1 VRDVQR
7 RLQGLGLDIPGD
19 ELGTYGSPTEA
30 AVHAFQHRRG
40 LREDGI
46 CGRQTW
52 SALVEAGFELGD
64 RMLYRAGR
72 MLRGDDVAELQ
83 RRLSG
88 LGFDTGKVDG
98 IFGAQTEHGLIEFQR
113 NAGLTVD
120 GICGP
125 ATVRSLRQLGDRGQP
140 VAAVR
145 EREALRSRPPTLEG
159 RRVAVAE
166 QGGLDALAAAVQR
179 QVAARGGEVTVLHH
193 PDGAELAALANALDA
208 EVFVGLHLA
217 ASAEGCTTSYYQG
230 LGGASPGGRRLAELT
245 QCAVPPARGVKDAG
259 VKGMSI
265 PVLRETRMP
274 AVVCELGPA
283 HGVVEHSAEI
293 ARAIADALSAWA
305 SAPTD

>member
-7 RLQGLGLDIPGD
+7 RLQGLGLDVPG
-19 ELGTYGSPTEA
+19 EEIGAYGTGTDV
-30 AVHAFQHRRG
+30 AVRTFQRRRG
-40 LREDGI
+40 LREDGV

-52 SALVEAGFELGD
+52 SALVEAGYGLGD
-64 RMLYRAGR
+64 RMLYRAAR

-98 IFGAQTEHGLIEFQR
+98 IFGPQTEHGLLEFQR

-125 ATVRSLRQLGDRGQP
+125 ATVRSLHQLGERGQP

-159 RRVAVAE
+159 KRVAVAE
-166 QGGLDALAAAVQR
+166 QGGLDALARAVQR
-179 QVAARGGEVTVLHH
+179 QIAARGGDVTVLHH
-193 PDGAELAALANALDA
+193 PDGAELAGFANALAA
-208 EVFVGLHLA
+208 EVFVGLHLVA
-217 ASAEGCTTSYYQG
+217 GAEGCSTAYYEG

-245 QCAVPPARGVKDAG
+245 QCAVPTALGVKDGGA
-259 VKGMSI
+259 KGMSI

-283 HGVVEHSAEI
+283 NVVVERSAEL
-293 ARAIADALSAWA
+293 AQAIAEALSAWA
-305 SAPTD
+305 AAPTD